1 MKTSTLISSVAIAL
15 SVSSLATAAATLGTL
30 SYGSDPRTDIAFNV
44 GNDIGNNDFWYS
56 NTDVGGKALTLGM
69 KSISYFGQNPNTE
82 YKGDGTWEAQAGTNV
97 GPSGPAN
104 APTWNF
110 IWSVTVD
117 GAQPTAND
125 NLYWSMRIT
134 GPNGNWG
141 TTAFGMAALS
151 GDFPN
156 TPSGDS
162 NPVYQNAW
170 VGSFDFLQLSSAAT
184 SGDTSGLWDGL
195 AFDPMA
201 NGNYEFELSV
211 FERTG
216 KGDIQLST
224 LTMTVNVVPSPGA
237 IALLG
242 VAGLA
247 NRRRRA

>member
-15 SVSSLATAAATLGTL
+15 SVSSVATADLASFGTL
-30 SYGSDPRTDIAFNV
+30 SYGSTPIAFNT
-44 GNDIGNNDFWYS
+44 GNSIGNNGFWYS

-69 KSISYFGQNPNTE
+69 KSISYFGTNAPVTHIA
-82 YKGDGTWEAQAGTNV
+82 GDTWEAQAGKNTDPR
-97 GPSGPAN
+97 GSAD

-117 GAQPTAND
+117 GAQPNAND

-247 NRRRRA
+247 SRRRRA

>member
-15 SVSSLATAAATLGTL
+15 SVSSFATAGVVSQFGTL
-30 SYGSDPRTDIAFNV
+30 STGTSDVSFNV
-44 GNDIGNNDFWYS
+44 GNGIGNNDFWYS

-97 GPSGPAN
+97 GPSGSAN

-110 IWSVTVD
+110 IWSVTMD
-117 GAQPTAND
+117 GMQPSAND

-151 GDFPN
+151 GDFPG
-156 TPSGDS
+156 TPTGDS

-170 VGSFDFLQLSSAAT
+170 VGSFDFLQLSSAQSGAT
-184 SGDTSGLWDGL
+184 AGLWDGL

-201 NGNYEFELSV
+201 NGNYKFELSV
-211 FERTG
+211 FQGQASTSP
-216 KGDIQLST
+216 LST
-224 LTMTVNVVPSPGA
+224 LTMNVNVVPAPGA
-237 IALLG
+237 VALVGL
-242 VAGLA
+242 AGLA
-247 NRRRRA
+247 GRRRRA